1 MRKQRKQSAICTD
14 GGEGPRR
21 ILRSSLQR
29 PRLQRNGGSDSVY
42 SFFDVSGFEADFD
55 GRLFTVTDIDIRLVV
70 NSDIQPKNAR
80 LSHSNGGR
88 DHRRPLSTCSERP
101 TGNIGKAS
109 FRGFTLTEQHTQSYH
124 CQVHQQPTSY
134 TMAPRVRA
142 SIWHN
147 SRYPRVG
154 RFQRGLRRNNAA
166 ISGAMNINSHRSLVE
181 NLQEEV
187 IEPVGS
193 ETTQLKNQQVDVLQS
208 ALPPIQLEQD
218 SEGQDGEGQ
227 DAEEQSADYE
237 SEELGELDPQPEVLG
252 DPDPDR
258 EPDDDKRP
266 QVEFEI
272 FDRQY
277 QNDDE
282 PAEEAAPDANL
293 PDDPFLVAFTLWCDM
308 FGITR
313 LAYSVFISLCS
324 LVSSILCYSSVSFS

>member
-1 MRKQRKQSAICTD
+1 
-14 GGEGPRR
+14 
-21 ILRSSLQR
+21 
-29 PRLQRNGGSDSVY
+29 
-42 SFFDVSGFEADFD
+42 
-55 GRLFTVTDIDIRLVV
+55 
-70 NSDIQPKNAR
+70 
-80 LSHSNGGR
+80 
-88 DHRRPLSTCSERP
+88 
-101 TGNIGKAS
+101 
-109 FRGFTLTEQHTQSYH
+109 
-124 CQVHQQPTSY
+124 
-134 TMAPRVRA
+134 
-142 SIWHN
+142 
-147 SRYPRVG
+147 
-154 RFQRGLRRNNAA
+154 
-166 ISGAMNINSHRSLVE
+166 MNINSHRSLVE

-237 SEELGELDPQPEVLG
+237 PEELGELDPQPEVLG

-293 PDDPFLVAFTLWCDM
+293 PDDPFLVAFALWCDM